1 VAKAIY
7 LMKEDMYELIYPA
20 NVRNQIE
27 TLIGSPVPHLTEESL
42 PDKLMLL
49 QETEIIFSGWGGVVM
64 DEEFLKAAP
73 KLKAVFYGSGSIK
86 HIVSEAFW
94 ERNIRITSSYAAN
107 AIAVADYTLS
117 QILFALKGGW
127 HLSRMMKGE
136 QAFPQDRNMLGEI
149 SGIYDS
155 TVGIISLGMIG
166 RYVCERLKSF
176 DLNVIA
182 YDPYASKEEA
192 AKLNVEL
199 CTLEEVFHRA
209 DVVSL
214 HTPWLKETEG
224 LITGE
229 HIHSMKKWASFI
241 NTSRGA
247 IVREPEMVEV
257 LRQRSDLQAVLD
269 VTFPEPPL
277 PGSLLYSL
285 PNVILT
291 PHISGASSKKDIARM
306 GSFAAEELRLYLN
319 GEPLKWEITREKA
332 QIMA

>member
-1 VAKAIY
+1 
-7 LMKEDMYELIYPA
+7 
-20 NVRNQIE
+20 
-27 TLIGSPVPHLTEESL
+27 
-42 PDKLMLL
+42 
-49 QETEIIFSGWGGVVM
+49 
-64 DEEFLKAAP
+64 
-73 KLKAVFYGSGSIK
+73 
-86 HIVSEAFW
+86 
-94 ERNIRITSSYAAN
+94 
-107 AIAVADYTLS
+107 
-117 QILFALKGGW
+117 
-127 HLSRMMKGE
+127 
-136 QAFPQDRNMLGEI
+136 
-149 SGIYDS
+149 
-155 TVGIISLGMIG
+155 MIG
-166 RYVCERLKSF
+166 RYVCERLKPF

-182 YDPYASKEEA
+182 YDPFVSKEEA
-192 AKLNVEL
+192 AILNVEL

-285 PNVILT
+285 PNVVLT